1 MYILNFTYS
10 REEIIAKYN
19 QILSGVNLTWL
30 MIVSI
35 FLFMMQV
42 GFIFMASGAASQKS
56 STSMLSNHV
65 MVLCTCALIFIV
77 IGAELT

>member
-1 MYILNFTYS
+1 MNFTYS

-19 QILSGVNLTWL
+19 QILTGVNLTWL

-42 GFIFMASGAASQKS
+42 GFIFMASGAAAQKS

-77 IGAELT
+77 IGVELT